1 MQSSGEAGQEASHS
15 WPGANAVVLEH
26 YAAIRRFLGRRLY
39 LRSSDAEDLTQE
51 VCARFLSAYR
61 GQVLEHPRR
70 YLFAIATHVLADFFA
85 RARRE
90 VAVDPDSVEDLLS
103 SDASDQAIEHVAI
116 EGDLERFLSQLPRT
130 HRAVLVA
137 HKIEGYSYAEA
148 AQRLRLSELTVEKYL
163 TQARS
168 HLRSCRL
175 ACELRFKKAIPRCST

>member
-1 MQSSGEAGQEASHS
+1 MQQTEETERS
-15 WPGANAVVLEH
+15 WPSANAVVLEH

-90 VAVDPDSVEDLLS
+90 VPVDPECVEELLGIE
-103 SDASDQAIEHVAI
+103 ASDHAIEHVAI
-116 EGDLERFLSQLPRT
+116 EDDLERFLKQLPRT

-148 AQRLRLSELTVEKYL
+148 AKRLRLSELTVEKYL
-163 TQARS
+163 TQARF

-175 ACELRFKKAIPRCST
+175 AGELRFKKVVPQCST